1 MRLYVQSAVSGL
13 LAGGLY
19 AIMALGLSLSW
30 GLLRVINLAHFALI
44 LLGAYTTYALA
55 AGAGLDPLLSVLVTV
70 PAFFA
75 VGAALQWLF
84 DRFAVTDLTSL
95 LVSFGLFI
103 MLIQVISNV
112 WTADFRRIDA
122 AANPYGTRSVFLG
135 EIALPIPLLL
145 ALLTALAIAAAV
157 AVGLRRTYAGKALRA
172 FAHDREVAA
181 AFGIDHRRIAL
192 LLSGF
197 AAATGALAGAF
208 VAIGGGIF
216 PGLAVEWFGIV
227 FTVVILGGIGN
238 LLGAVAAALLVGV
251 VSGLTA
257 SAWSPAAAPLV
268 TFVLLIVALLFRP
281 EGLFG
286 GSGAT

>member
-1 MRLYVQSAVSGL
+1 MTLYLQSAVSGL

-19 AIMALGLSLSW
+19 AIMALGLSLTW

-44 LLGAYTTYALA
+44 LLGAYATYALA
-55 AGAGLDPLLSVLVTV
+55 GVGLDPLLSVLFTV
-70 PAFFA
+70 PAFFV
-75 VGAALQWLF
+75 VGAAMQWLF
-84 DRFAVTDLTSL
+84 DRFAVADLTSL
-95 LVSFGLFI
+95 LVGFGLFI
-103 MLIQVISNV
+103 MLIQVATNV
-112 WTADFRRIDA
+112 WTADFRRLDA
-122 AANPYGTRSVFLG
+122 AANPYGTSAVFLG
-135 EIALPIPLLL
+135 DIALPVAPLL

-216 PGLAVEWFGIV
+216 PGRAIEWFGIV

-238 LLGAVAAALLVGV
+238 LLGAVVAALLVGL
-251 VSGLTA
+251 VSAVT
-257 SAWSPAAAPLV
+257 STAWSPAAAPLV
-268 TFVLLIVALLFRP
+268 TFALLIVALLFRP
-281 EGLFG
+281 DGLFG